1 MNSKKE
7 LLNKKEKDST
17 NKAVNIELKEINP
30 LIEVDDKIIELAK
43 LFEEYFILEKS
54 PDKFLEEKNLL
65 LYKLENKI
73 NRKTKILNDMMNEL
87 IYIELNEATK
97 SL

>member
-1 MNSKKE
+1 MNFKKE

>member
-1 MNSKKE
+1 M
-7 LLNKKEKDST
+7 
-17 NKAVNIELKEINP
+17 
-30 LIEVDDKIIELAK
+30 IEVDDKIIELAK